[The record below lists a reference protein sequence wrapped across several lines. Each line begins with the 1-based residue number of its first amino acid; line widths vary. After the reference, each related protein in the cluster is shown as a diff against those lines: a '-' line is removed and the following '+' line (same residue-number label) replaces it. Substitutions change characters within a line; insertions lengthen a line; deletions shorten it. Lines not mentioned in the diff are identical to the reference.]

1 MNGKSRPHSEPA
13 ELGQPA
19 ARRFLTSVLDRERT
33 SIPKLAKKAG
43 VTASTLYRILDQ
55 DDPFT
60 TSMRTIERIERATG
74 HSYAEAVTGF
84 AEPEARFV
92 SEEDAPAELKPGTG
106 EGVWRIGSRVA
117 ELAGFLPGDLIL
129 FEIGAEPAPGD
140 LVVANVEDRT
150 GGFLPGDLILFE
162 IGAEPAP
169 GDLVVANVEDRTG
182 GAETIIRVFDPPYLI
197 TRTYDAAS
205 AHKPV
210 PVDGVSVRIMG
221 RFKRMLRSRRVVPDN
236 RRHA

>member
-43 VTASTLYRILDQ
+43 VAASTLYRILDQ

-117 ELAGFLPGDLIL
+117 ELAGFP
-129 FEIGAEPAPGD
+129 
-140 LVVANVEDRT
+140 
-150 GGFLPGDLILFE
+150 PGDLILFE